1 MYNYFRLYFFLT
13 NHLHIIFLFQFVAVS
28 TLKKILPSCKTETG
42 ADASAYERPSSF
54 NSNGNDDQ
62 HEEEGA
68 QEDDLWND
76 VNTSNILFYDRN
88 LAPSFEIP
96 TYLQAELN
104 KFGNTGKTTLENIT
118 ASPFTGKST
127 HSQHIQGV
135 NTEFL
140 YRKSDS
146 VGSNKENRTVEVVIL
161 VFGTMIKKSPAMMM
175 KEYCQ
180 VLNDSHPCW
189 YAQIFFIFI
198 AEYVLSGNTI
208 DLATMKKLLT
218 DFYAKVFPLFHCKAR
233 AQKGKTMTVFRHP
246 NSLYS
251 NSDEAKAVNRLIKG
265 DLRQYLPYLAA
276 KADPMDYIRSEIVP
290 VMLEEFNLNQIG
302 AGVDKY
308 FVLNRLVEQPHW
320 FYKDYIK
327 QLELAGLRPLIPFRL
342 ALQQVYL
349 LDGVTVEQH
358 KQLLRVG
365 LQHAKSNTGKNKGYV
380 VYGKKKF
387 PSKAVEV
394 YISCKFIVV
403 II

>member
-96 TYLQAELN
+96 TYLQEELN

-146 VGSNKENRTVEVVIL
+146 VGSNKEN
-161 VFGTMIKKSPAMMM
+161 
-175 KEYCQ
+175 
-180 VLNDSHPCW
+180 
-189 YAQIFFIFI
+189 
-198 AEYVLSGNTI
+198 
-208 DLATMKKLLT
+208 
-218 DFYAKVFPLFHCKAR
+218 
-233 AQKGKTMTVFRHP
+233 
-246 NSLYS
+246 
-251 NSDEAKAVNRLIKG
+251 
-265 DLRQYLPYLAA
+265 
-276 KADPMDYIRSEIVP
+276 
-290 VMLEEFNLNQIG
+290 
-302 AGVDKY
+302 
-308 FVLNRLVEQPHW
+308 
-320 FYKDYIK
+320 
-327 QLELAGLRPLIPFRL
+327 
-342 ALQQVYL
+342 
-349 LDGVTVEQH
+349 
-358 KQLLRVG
+358 
-365 LQHAKSNTGKNKGYV
+365 
-380 VYGKKKF
+380 
-387 PSKAVEV
+387 
-394 YISCKFIVV
+394 
-403 II
+403 